1 MQFENPLSEPF
12 NSDEILVVG
21 SMIIDSKD
29 GVSWRHLGNCLG
41 GQFKDYTKHQLFA

>member
-21 SMIIDSKD
+21 SIITDSKD
-29 GVSWRHLGNCLG
+29 GASWRPFSNCLV
-41 GQFKDYTKHQLFA
+41 GQFKNYRKHQLFA